1 MAAGAGP
8 KYAHQRYSLSDLEFD
23 EITERGALAN
33 ASGAVGVEEFETVML
48 KQIYTF
54 IQRTAYDC
62 ANRARKN
69 DGLCRTSQPQIS
81 LRTEISVRAPAR
93 AGGEGTLNGKQR
105 LRELKNGLK
114 D

>member
-62 ANRARKN
+62 LAQTEPEKMTACAERV
-69 DGLCRTSQPQIS
+69 S
-81 LRTEISVRAPAR
+81 LKFLLEQKSA
-93 AGGEGTLNGKQR
+93 
-105 LRELKNGLK
+105 
-114 D
+114 